1 MMMVY
6 EVQLIPAGF
15 PKQGKQR
22 QRVVKRLEK
31 DQADFK
37 CLGFV
42 FFFPPNI
49 LAPRAILIRGSV
61 IIQKPFPA
69 CTHAHAHTLLL
80 SVNFVMLLKG

>member
-1 MMMVY
+1 MMVVY

-37 CLGFV
+37 CLGFGV
-42 FFFPPNI
+42 FFPPKYSSAKSYTDQRVCNYTET
-49 LAPRAILIRGSV
+49 LSSMHT
-61 IIQKPFPA
+61 
-69 CTHAHAHTLLL
+69 CTRTHTLA
-80 SVNFVMLLKG
+80 FC